1 MINPTKNTI
10 FDNTYLNKQSYFCE
24 YYNLMIPLNFNTN
37 LTILIWEIIYKEFN
51 EDKSSLRDTDME

>member
-1 MINPTKNTI
+1 MMNPSADTI
-10 FDNTYLNKQSYFCE
+10 FDNRNLNKQSYFCE

-37 LTILIWEIIYKEFN
+37 LTILIWETIYKEFN